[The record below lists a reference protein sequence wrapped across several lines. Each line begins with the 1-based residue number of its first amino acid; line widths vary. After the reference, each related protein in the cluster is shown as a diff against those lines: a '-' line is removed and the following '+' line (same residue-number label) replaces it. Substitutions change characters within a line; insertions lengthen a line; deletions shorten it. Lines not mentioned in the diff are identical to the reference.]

1 MNKIKVHKK
10 SYSEHICLNCQ
21 KPFQSYANTKRK
33 YCSHRCYIAT
43 RFGVSQ
49 MNNEIFQTELTYQV
63 TMLYV
68 QDMLRNQ
75 LITVDDYCDFQ
86 QKMQEM
92 YYPLLSKYMDETLD
106 K

>member
-1 MNKIKVHKK
+1 
-10 SYSEHICLNCQ
+10 
-21 KPFQSYANTKRK
+21 
-33 YCSHRCYIAT
+33 
-43 RFGVSQ
+43 

-68 QDMLRNQ
+68 ENLLTKGIISLEN
-75 LITVDDYCDFQ
+75 YKDFQ

-92 YYPLLSKYMDETLD
+92 YCPLLSKYMDETLD